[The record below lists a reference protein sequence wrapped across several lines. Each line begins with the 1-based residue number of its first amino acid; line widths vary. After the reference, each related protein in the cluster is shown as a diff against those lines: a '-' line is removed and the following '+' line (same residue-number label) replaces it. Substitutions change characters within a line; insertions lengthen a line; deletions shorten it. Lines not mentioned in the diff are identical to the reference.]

1 MISINSV
8 LGNVHTDSDL
18 GRKYREMAEKQLS
31 EIVRI
36 RRNEA
41 QRVRMR
47 KTSDKG
53 TDVAIIIPQSTHI
66 KHGDVLLLDNNKIII
81 VEVLPE
87 RVAVITI
94 ENNFPSHNLF
104 EIAAKV
110 GHTIGNLHRPIKIEN
125 NNIILPIQA
134 ESELDLLKSILGSM
148 TEHIYISRTTMVFE
162 AELGAGAHEH

>member
-1 MISINSV
+1 MISINSIV
-8 LGNVHTDSDL
+8 GNVHKDFEL
-18 GRKYREMAEKQLS
+18 GQKYREMSEKQLL

-53 TDVAIIIPQSTHI
+53 TDVAIIFPQNTHI
-66 KHGDVLLLDNNKIII
+66 KHGDVLLLDNDKIII
-81 VEVLPE
+81 VEVQPE
-87 RVAVITI
+87 RVAVIAI
-94 ENNFPSHNLF
+94 ENNIPSHQLL

-125 NNIILPIQA
+125 HNIILPIQA
-134 ESELDLLKSILGSM
+134 ESELGLLKKIIGSM
-148 TEHIYISRTTMVFE
+148 TEHINITSTTMVFE
-162 AELGAGAHEH
+162 AEVGAEVHEH

>member
-53 TDVAIIIPQSTHI
+53 TDVAIIIPQSTLI

-94 ENNFPSHNLF
+94 ENDISSHHLF

-134 ESELDLLKSILGSM
+134 ESELDLLKRILGSI
-148 TEHIYISRTTMVFE
+148 TEHINITSTTMVFE
-162 AELGAGAHEH
+162 AELGAEAHEH

>member
-8 LGNVHTDSDL
+8 VGNVHNDL
-18 GRKYREMAEKQLS
+18 ELGQKYREMSEKQLL

-53 TDVAIIIPQSTHI
+53 TDIAIIFPQNTQI
-66 KHGDVLLLDNNKIII
+66 KHGDVLLLDNDKIIV
-81 VEVLPE
+81 VEVQPE

-94 ENNFPSHNLF
+94 ENNISSHHLL

-134 ESELDLLKSILGSM
+134 ESELELLRKILGST
-148 TEHIYISRTTMVFE
+148 TEQINVTSTTMVFE
-162 AELGAGAHEH
+162 AEVGADVHEH

>member
-8 LGNVHTDSDL
+8 VGNVHNDL
-18 GRKYREMAEKQLS
+18 ELGQKYREMSEKQLL

-53 TDVAIIIPQSTHI
+53 TDIAIIFPQNTQI
-66 KHGDVLLLDNNKIII
+66 KHGDVLLLDNDKIIV
-81 VEVLPE
+81 VEVQPE
-87 RVAVITI
+87 RVAVIAI
-94 ENNFPSHNLF
+94 ENNISNHHLL

-125 NNIILPIQA
+125 NNVILPIQA
-134 ESELDLLKSILGSM
+134 ESELDLLKKILGSIA
-148 TEHIYISRTTMVFE
+148 EHINITSTTMVFE
-162 AELGAGAHEH
+162 AEVGADVHEH

>member
-8 LGNVHTDSDL
+8 VGNVHNDLEL
-18 GRKYREMAEKQLS
+18 GRKYREMSEKQLL

-53 TDVAIIIPQSTHI
+53 TDIAIIFPQNTQI
-66 KHGDVLLLDNNKIII
+66 KHGDVLLLDNDKIIV
-81 VEVLPE
+81 VEVQPE
-87 RVAVITI
+87 RVAVIAI
-94 ENNFPSHNLF
+94 ENNISNHHLL

-125 NNIILPIQA
+125 NNVILPIQA
-134 ESELDLLKSILGSM
+134 ESELDLLKKILGSIA
-148 TEHIYISRTTMVFE
+148 EHINITSTTMVFE
-162 AELGAGAHEH
+162 AEVGADVHEH

>member
-18 GRKYREMAEKQLS
+18 GRKYREMSDKQLS

-53 TDVAIIIPQSTHI
+53 TDVAIIIPQSTLI

-94 ENNFPSHNLF
+94 ENNIPSHHLF

-134 ESELDLLKSILGSM
+134 ESELDLLKRILGSI
-148 TEHIYISRTTMVFE
+148 TEHINITSTTMVFE
-162 AELGAGAHEH
+162 AELGAEAHEH